1 MDAESVLISSLYR
14 SALVIETD
22 RFRSWALN
30 KMAAVLQYDAVIWA
44 TGANQPGQFK
54 VHDITCAGM
63 SDETA
68 QACTDPSRDGFFAAC
83 LAAQGRALQSCQW
96 QKDNAGQPWQAG
108 PAGFDTGLGV
118 HRTRPLSGLVSVL
131 HLYRRGAS
139 ARFSDAEAQTL
150 ERLAFHLDDAGSLSF
165 FVHLGQPPKI
175 PRRKF
180 AAVCDR
186 HGILREAQEK
196 FLELLREHYPDWSGP
211 TLPFDVPDPADGE
224 QRDGRGLHLQ
234 SESVGDW
241 LCLRIWAAG
250 PLDSLSDRERE
261 VVTATC
267 QGLTLKETARRLGI
281 APSTAS
287 NHLYRAYEKLEVGNR
302 EELRSVVKPITFT

>member
-1 MDAESVLISSLYR
+1 MDAESVLVSSLYR
-14 SALVIETD
+14 SALVIETE

-30 KMAAVLQYDAVIWA
+30 GLSSVINFDAVVWA
-44 TGANQPGQFK
+44 TGASQDGGFRI
-54 VHDITCAGM
+54 HDMTVAGI
-63 SDETA
+63 DAETA
-68 QACTDPSRDGFFAAC
+68 RACTNPGRDKYFAAC
-83 LAAQGRALQSCQW
+83 LGAQGRALQSKSWMQ
-96 QKDNAGQPWQAG
+96 DNVSENWLAGRVGFAAG
-108 PAGFDTGLGV
+108 LAV

-131 HLYRRGAS
+131 HLYRRS
-139 ARFSDAEAQTL
+139 DTRPFTDDEARRL
-150 ERLAFHLDDAGSLSF
+150 ERVAFHLDDAGSLSF

-186 HGILREAQEK
+186 HGILREAQER
-196 FLELLREHYPDWSGP
+196 FLDLLRQQYPSWEGP
-211 TLPFDVPDPADGE
+211 QLPFDIPDPASGEIKDGK
-224 QRDGRGLHLQ
+224 GLHLQ
-234 SESVGDW
+234 TETVGDW

-250 PLDSLSDRERE
+250 PLDTLSERERE

-302 EELRSVVKPITFT
+302 EELRQVVKPVTFT